1 MNDTN
6 CYTPQWGFPYHG
18 VSMRTV
24 LVVHLALAALLLPSL
39 DSFAQGKRHEGGARQ
54 QMKQEERQRMRDD
67 MRSVNRDQKAADRQ
81 GRQQQRP
88 MTPQERE
95 KLRQDIQDANRQLKR

>member
-1 MNDTN
+1 
-6 CYTPQWGFPYHG
+6 
-18 VSMRTV
+18 MRIL
-24 LVVHLALAALLLPSL
+24 LVIYLSFNALALTAA
-39 DSFAQGKRHEGGARQ
+39 DAAAQGKRHEGGARQ